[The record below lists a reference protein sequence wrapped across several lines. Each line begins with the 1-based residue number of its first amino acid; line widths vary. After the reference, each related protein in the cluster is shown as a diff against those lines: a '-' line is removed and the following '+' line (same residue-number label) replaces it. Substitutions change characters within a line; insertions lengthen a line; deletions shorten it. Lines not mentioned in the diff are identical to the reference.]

1 MPSKYDPQYLRYLFQ
16 SSRSWTN
23 LDFSKTKPNAFDENW
38 TLSKNWEQ
46 TRLSIKNLDS
56 KLTKRER
63 ERLQHI
69 MENSYFGWLLQCNI
83 QNNAKHSYLIKLL
96 KTEFSYHILYNFCT
110 ILNLAVYQQQGI

>member
-16 SSRSWTN
+16 NSRSWTN

-63 ERLQHI
+63 GYNISWKIATLVGYCSTTSRI
-69 MENSYFGWLLQCNI
+69 MRSVSI
-83 QNNAKHSYLIKLL
+83 
-96 KTEFSYHILYNFCT
+96 
-110 ILNLAVYQQQGI
+110 